1 MHDRFRGGKRIEA
14 SLSIRAGSPNMGTP
28 NMGTPMKM
36 SPKMIMKPNAVI
48 NNDTAKNMRPVSI
61 GPN

>member
-1 MHDRFRGGKRIEA
+1 MQDRFRGGKRIEA
-14 SLSIRAGSPNMGTP
+14 PLSIRAGSPNMGTP
-28 NMGTPMKM
+28 KMGTPMGM

-48 NNDTAKNMRPVSI
+48 NNESAKNMRPVSI